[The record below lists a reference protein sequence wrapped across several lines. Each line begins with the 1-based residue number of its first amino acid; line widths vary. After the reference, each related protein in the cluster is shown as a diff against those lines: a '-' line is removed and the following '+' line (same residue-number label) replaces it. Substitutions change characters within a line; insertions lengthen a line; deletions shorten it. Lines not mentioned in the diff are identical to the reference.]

1 MFAFQKG
8 IKKPL
13 GLHLLWAVS
22 HVIYYFLSEKLL
34 LRMFTLNKTLQYLVE
49 SKILLSSYEL
59 QGRAAVEILLVWT
72 LIFTLNAYCE
82 TQQLLWIQGDASLQ
96 KAPTGSGSI
105 HQLLSHME
113 VLQGSSMVHD
123 NIRLINIP
131 KWGKQSVCYRSELL
145 CRGTWKGLEKGA
157 CDVQGWSTGHAGE
170 VGDCGLVQ
178 PGKDER
184 KERSLC
190 CLQLPVGKEQRQWSQ
205 TLPSGERQQDEMQP
219 MRFGTWEIPIRY

>member
-72 LIFTLNAYCE
+72 LIFTLNAYRE

-157 CDVQGWSTGHAGE
+157 CDVQGWSTRACGGGGGLWTGSAWKRWEKGE
-170 VGDCGLVQ
+170 I
-178 PGKDER
+178 
-184 KERSLC
+184 SL
-190 CLQLPVGKEQRQWSQ
+190 LPATACWEGAETMEPNSSQWW
-205 TLPSGERQQDEMQP
+205 TATGWDA
-219 MRFGTWEIPIRY
+219 TNAIRNMGNPH